1 MKEAFIDIRKQL
13 EKKLKKDRFEH
24 TIGVMYT
31 AASLAMRYHE
41 DIDDAMMAGLLHDC
55 GKYGSAQE
63 QVERCQ
69 KHGILLTQSELEMPA
84 LVHAKLGAYFAE
96 KEYGVTNKGVLS
108 AITWHTTGRPEMTML
123 EKIIY
128 IADYIE
134 PQRDKAPN
142 LEWIRKVA
150 FMDLNEGMYYILK
163 DSLSYLGRSGRTI
176 DPATEKAFHYYETM
190 HLAKRGKEKN
200 NHE

>member
-1 MKEAFIDIRKQL
+1 MQNWVL
-13 EKKLKKDRFEH
+13 LLPGKKYEIQDEE
-24 TIGVMYT
+24 I
-31 AASLAMRYHE
+31 
-41 DIDDAMMAGLLHDC
+41 
-55 GKYGSAQE
+55 
-63 QVERCQ
+63 
-69 KHGILLTQSELEMPA
+69 
-84 LVHAKLGAYFAE
+84 
-96 KEYGVTNKGVLS
+96 LS
-108 AITWHTTGRPEMTML
+108 AIRWHTTGKDNMTDL
-123 EKIIY
+123 EKIVY

-142 LEWIRKVA
+142 LEWIRKVS

>member
-31 AASLAMRYHE
+31 AASLAMCYHE

-108 AITWHTTGRPEMTML
+108 AITWHTTGRPKMTML

>member
-96 KEYGVTNKGVLS
+96 KEYDVTNKGVLS
-108 AITWHTTGRPEMTML
+108 AITWHTTGRPKMTML

-134 PQRDKAPN
+134 PKRDKAPN
-142 LEWIRKVA
+142 LAIVRKLA
-150 FMDLNEGMYYILK
+150 FQDLDECMYKILADTLAYLEENPK
-163 DSLSYLGRSGRTI
+163 DI
-176 DPATEKAFHYYETM
+176 DNVTKDAFLYYRDLHM
-190 HLAKRGKEKN
+190 KRQS
-200 NHE
+200 

>member
-63 QVERCQ
+63 Q
-69 KHGILLTQSELEMPA
+69 
-84 LVHAKLGAYFAE
+84 E

-134 PQRDKAPN
+134 PNRKIIPGLQEIRETVFVDIDHAICLCAGNTVNYLCKNGKPVDPMSIETYQYYSDKG
-142 LEWIRKVA
+142 E
-150 FMDLNEGMYYILK
+150 
-163 DSLSYLGRSGRTI
+163 
-176 DPATEKAFHYYETM
+176 
-190 HLAKRGKEKN
+190 
-200 NHE
+200 